1 MKRQKRLEQ
10 SVSGMN
16 TFSVDEYLIGGIDE
30 TVIVHRPTG
39 RLCWDHVTWSWGWCS
54 DLNRYVLTI
63 WDAKG
68 VSAIGVQLF
77 EKRKHVFERYTDP
90 SVIVTA
96 V

>member
-1 MKRQKRLEQ
+1 M
-10 SVSGMN
+10 SGTS
-16 TFSVDEYLIGGIDE
+16 TFSVDEYLSGAIDE

-54 DLNRYVLTI
+54 DIDRYVLTI
-63 WDAKG
+63 RDAKG
-68 VSAIGVQLF
+68 VSVIGTQLF
-77 EKRKHVFERYTDP
+77 EKGEHVFERYTDP